1 MSAAEIGSAVAVLV
15 ALISGGFTYAKTRA
29 EAGNITVTT
38 AKDVVALVKDELE
51 RVNTDLK
58 TATGELLTQRRLRH
72 ELEEKVK
79 MLEHRIA
86 KLELFITEIG
96 HDPATINGWPV

>member
-38 AKDVVALVKDELE
+38 AKDVVALVKDELD
-51 RVNTDLK
+51 RVNRDLK
-58 TATGELLTQRRLRH
+58 ETTGELLEQRRRRH
-72 ELEEKVK
+72 ELEEHVT

-86 KLELFITEIG
+86 RLERFITEIG
-96 HDPATINGWPV
+96 HDPATINGWPI